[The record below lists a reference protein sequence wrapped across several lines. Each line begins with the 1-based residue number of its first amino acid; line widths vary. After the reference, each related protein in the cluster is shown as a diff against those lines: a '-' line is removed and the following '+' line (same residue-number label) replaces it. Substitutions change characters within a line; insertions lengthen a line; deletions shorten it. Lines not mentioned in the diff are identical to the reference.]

1 MKKPRFPHRT
11 KSPRIVQELY
21 RLAAGLAA
29 SGSRIEDAFWENRL
43 AEKIHVQLRS
53 GDDQNLEAVLDQ
65 LYETDQVAYSE
76 FVHAIEAAIEC
87 NVFVHEGC
95 TYDVLMFAIS
105 ALTWSR
111 FSIPSG
117 PVPATVLT
125 DIRQHLQQQVLAADV
140 RFTVADCLF
149 SPDQLPR
156 GYHLTHELASKLWAA
171 ALAGK
176 PDLHINTR
184 QLPETSRFLADTRYL
199 LGAIVVPQ
207 GMPMFRWQGSIK
219 VGETGA
225 ADRLTAPANTSR
237 KDILSAWQSHAS
249 ESLRPVF
256 HGCDLQL
263 LLPDGFFSAW
273 RATDRQSR
281 PYSMHATVTFLQ
293 STLNVASHD
302 LRAIVAPFHDQWLE
316 EYRISFTFKD
326 REDVLYGIV
335 WSLVGEEDENSDIVT
350 QIEATLRACGISD
363 IIQLDSHFPL
373 EYCDDCGGPLF
384 PNAEGEVVHAEFP
397 EASDTAPA
405 HLH

>member
-43 AEKIHVQLRS
+43 AEKIHTQLRS
-53 GDDQNLEAVLDQ
+53 GDDQNLEATLDQ
-65 LYETDQVAYSE
+65 LYDTDQIAYSE

-87 NVFVHEGC
+87 HVIVHEGC
-95 TYDVLMFAIS
+95 TYDALMFAIP

-117 PVPATVLT
+117 PVPDAVLT
-125 DIRQHLQQQVLAADV
+125 SLRQHLREQVLAADA
-140 RFTVADCLF
+140 RFTLADCLF

-171 ALAGK
+171 VLAGR
-176 PDLHINTR
+176 PDLHINAR
-184 QLPETSRFLADTRYL
+184 QLPPTSRFLADTRYL
-199 LGAIVVPQ
+199 LGAIAVPQ
-207 GMPMFRWQGSIK
+207 GMPMFRWQGLAK
-219 VGETGA
+219 AGETGTSSRISTSA
-225 ADRLTAPANTSR
+225 GTSR
-237 KDILSAWQSHAS
+237 KDILAAWQQSAS

-256 HGCDLQL
+256 QGCDLQL

-273 RATDRQSR
+273 RTTDRQAR
-281 PYSMHATVTFLQ
+281 PYSMHATVSFLQ

-302 LRAIVAPFHDQWLE
+302 LRAIIAPFHDQWLE

-335 WSLVGEEDENSDIVT
+335 WSLVGEEDENSDIIT
-350 QIEATLRACGISD
+350 QIELTLRECGVSE

-397 EASDTAPA
+397 EAGDTAPA